1 MTMNKDL
8 VVITTVSGPFGL
20 VITSYL
26 ALWTSFSIASRD
38 TTVDCIGMTRPSDC
52 ISNQEKW
59 GNYTLTN
66 LICANIN
73 VILHSVRR
81 RRAAYIGKRSGLTQ
95 QAALIP

>member
-1 MTMNKDL
+1 MTMDKDL
-8 VVITTVSGPFGL
+8 IVTTTVSDPFEL
-20 VITSYL
+20 IITSYL

-38 TTVDCIGMTRPSDC
+38 TTIDGIGVARPSDC

-66 LICANIN
+66 LVCANIN

-81 RRAAYIGKRSGLTQ
+81 RRAAYIGKRSGLTR